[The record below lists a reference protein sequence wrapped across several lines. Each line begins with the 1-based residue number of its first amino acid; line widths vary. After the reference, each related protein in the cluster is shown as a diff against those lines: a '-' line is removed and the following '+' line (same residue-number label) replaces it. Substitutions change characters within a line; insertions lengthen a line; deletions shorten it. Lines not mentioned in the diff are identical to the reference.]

1 MPLRRLS
8 RGGDCVRWIT
18 GLSMNDLGD
27 HVPCAVLALLSRD
40 GRSVIASG
48 RAGENAGLSVATNAM
63 FTCLHTDSTVQV
75 PAAGQATTQQ
85 FFWFLEGSLMDLLR
99 RASRDLK
106 LQIPAAGSG

>member
-1 MPLRRLS
+1 
-8 RGGDCVRWIT
+8 
-18 GLSMNDLGD
+18 MNDLGD
-27 HVPCAVLALLSRD
+27 HVPCAVLAVLSRD

-48 RAGENAGLSVATNAM
+48 RAGENVGLSVATNAM

-106 LQIPAAGSG
+106 LQIPAAGSR